1 MARYG
6 VTFEKVA
13 TIAAELISQGIN
25 PTVDRVRTQLGTGS
39 KSTIAKH
46 LKRWRIQAEF
56 SEQPGVQYD
65 PDQIPEEL
73 LTLMRDF
80 WQRFTRTQ
88 LADEHARKAMTAV
101 STGSP
106 PASSLMNT
114 ASNSSEASQ
123 SLSEQMQ
130 LIQDYVVGL
139 EAELAESMALQQRL
153 AYRLGAFYQTGEP
166 STDTAKMTP
175 TADTRVAAHQSGPVL
190 ADLVDPKIHAMPIL
204 AELSAVQAAL
214 DHAEVTHHH
223 LSEDL
228 DWATRSAF
236 NLASTKADLQQAL
249 HHAHQQ
255 LDANAVREAA
265 LLAENS
271 ALKEQIGHLRSALAH
286 RQRFIERL
294 EGEVLSFKPTE
305 AAATQP

>member
-1 MARYG
+1 
-6 VTFEKVA
+6 
-13 TIAAELISQGIN
+13 
-25 PTVDRVRTQLGTGS
+25 
-39 KSTIAKH
+39 
-46 LKRWRIQAEF
+46 
-56 SEQPGVQYD
+56 
-65 PDQIPEEL
+65 
-73 LTLMRDF
+73 
-80 WQRFTRTQ
+80 
-88 LADEHARKAMTAV
+88 
-101 STGSP
+101 
-106 PASSLMNT
+106 MNT